1 MTVTVTHT
9 KTVTV
14 PDFTQADLDAQ
25 IALGNYPPGT
35 QLSDIALPSD
45 WNDDHALAGIDIIES
60 NLRDAVVVD
69 MEDDDHT
76 LTAAEASAKINIII
90 NPGVGKTLTAGTSTD
105 GVIPAEKIFITL
117 FASGPFSFASEAGGS
132 SVEIVA
138 PISDQVY
145 YVSGST
151 PVSEYNSYISD
162 IGFESGSW
170 DGSLKAP
177 TQNAVSDFITSTRDR
192 FCILTSDYTLTST
205 TAAQQMFNATAN
217 GALTLETGTYFFE
230 CQMKVSS
237 MSATSGNLAWGLKGA
252 GTATIGDVN
261 WGAWGRDGGT
271 VSAAAAIGGSFWEV
285 ADATGDIITPTTATN
300 MWASISG
307 AFQVT
312 GAGTIIPSVALTTAA
327 AAVMEEGSFFK
338 CRRVGGS
345 SVTTVGSW
353 S

>member
-9 KTVTV
+9 KVNQI
-14 PDFTQADLDAQ
+14 PDFTQADIDAQ

-35 QLSDIALPSD
+35 LLSDIALPSD
-45 WNDDHALAGIDIIES
+45 WNDDHALVGIDVIES
-60 NLRDAVVVD
+60 NLRDAAVID
-69 MEDDDHT
+69 MADDDYT
-76 LTAAEASAKINIII
+76 MTASEAAAVIKIVI
-90 NPGVGKTLTAGTSTD
+90 NQGVGKTLTAATATD
-105 GVIPAEKIFITL
+105 GVIPGENIFITL
-117 FASGPFSFASEAGGS
+117 FTSAPFSFASQAGGS

-138 PISDQVY
+138 PFSDQIY

-151 PVSEYNSYISD
+151 PVSEYNSYVSD
-162 IGFESGSW
+162 IGYDSGAW

-177 TQNAVSDFITSTRDR
+177 TQNAMSDFIASTAER

-205 TAAQQMFNATAN
+205 TAAQKMFNATAN

-271 VSAAAAIGGSFWEV
+271 VSAAAAIGGSFWEI
-285 ADATGDIITPTTATN
+285 ADATGDILTPTVATN

-312 GAGTIIPSVALTTAA
+312 AAGTIIPSVALTTAA

-338 CRRVGGS
+338 CRRVGSS
-345 SVTTVGSW
+345 SVTTAGSW